1 MFWVTKKRMVH
12 KKQFISCNMVIVSG
26 FKKDIAYK
34 QCARCICDNTIP
46 GITFNAKGTCSLCD
60 MHDGFD
66 KTFPNDERGELA
78 LQNKFEKIKADGK
91 GKKYDCIIG
100 ISGGRD
106 SIYMLYLAVTKWK
119 LRPLAVHFNDGFDN
133 PVAGENM
140 LNAVRK
146 LGVELRTITSDFR
159 ECKDLKIVD
168 LKASTPLLNNGTDV
182 GIGAA
187 LYSVAYKE
195 GIKHILF
202 GQSFRTEGIRP
213 IAWAYFDG
221 DHLRAVHKIFGKYPL
236 RKWKPDDAG
245 FNLGIKE
252 MFFYTVLNGIRVHSP
267 LYNYPYVREEAG
279 EIIAKE
285 LDWVYPGAHYFDDL
299 YWALISYV
307 HRTKFNIQFRLIEYS
322 ALIRSGQLEREAALK
337 KTQQPYQLEDE
348 KVILLCIKRLGI
360 TRQEFDSYMQQ
371 PPKNWWDY
379 PNSYKWMK
387 LAQLPIF
394 VLTKMGLF
402 TQVVYDK
409 YFTIKFK

>member
-1 MFWVTKKRMVH
+1 
-12 KKQFISCNMVIVSG
+12 MVIVSG
-26 FKKDIAYK
+26 IEKDITYQ
-34 QCARCICDNTIP
+34 QCTRCICDNTIP
-46 GITFNAKGTCSLCD
+46 AIEFNDKGVCSLCD

-66 KTFPNDERGELA
+66 AAFPNDERGAEA
-78 LQNKFEKIKADGK
+78 LRVKFDKIRKDGA

-106 SIYMLYLAVTKWK
+106 SIYLLYLAVTKWK
-119 LRPLAVHFNDGFDN
+119 VRPLAVHFNDGFDN

-159 ECKDLKIVD
+159 ECKDLKITD

-182 GIGAA
+182 GIGAS
-187 LYSVAYKE
+187 LYGVAYKE

-213 IAWAYFDG
+213 LAWAYFDG
-221 DHLRAVHKIFGKYPL
+221 DHLRAVHKIFGKVPL
-236 RKWKPDDAG
+236 KKWKLDEPG

-267 LYNYPYVREEAG
+267 LYNYPYIREEAG
-279 EIIAKE
+279 EILQRE
-285 LDWVYPGAHYFDDL
+285 LNWVYPGAHYFDDL
-299 YWALISYV
+299 YWALITYI
-307 HRTKFNIQFRLIEYS
+307 HRTKFKINFRLIEYS
-322 ALIRSGQLEREAALK
+322 ALIRSGQMDRTAAIERAK
-337 KTQQPYQLEDE
+337 QPYQIEDP
-348 KVILLCIKRLGI
+348 KIISLCIKRLGI
-360 TRQEFDSYMQQ
+360 TEAEFESIIQS

-394 VLTKMGLF
+394 ILTKMGIF
-402 TQVVYDK
+402 TKVVYDK
-409 YFTIKFK
+409 YFTIKFR